1 MITLVSRIHT
11 PCPTSYVYNVERRSP
26 EIVAELINHLA
37 VQLLIEMEKGVIG
50 DYTFSC
56 WPSTEVARTLLKL
69 LQLMHTPIYI

>member
-1 MITLVSRIHT
+1 M
-11 PCPTSYVYNVERRSP
+11 
-26 EIVAELINHLA
+26 AELINHLA

-50 DYTFSC
+50 DYTYSC